1 MQEASEGA
9 ESPPLLYHEVQ
20 WNTIPWVWAVLLGI
34 AALMWYGFYVQ
45 IVGGTPFGSN
55 PASDRFMVLLTA
67 ILAALPGSDSLSPP
81 CDGGGA
87 GKHPSAIGPLSGR
100 RIPFRDIASYEVR
113 TYSALREYGGWG
125 IRLGRNGKAY
135 NKKGSSGIQLVLA
148 SGERIL
154 IGTQEPERFIEA
166 IQAARGAERAYGDLG
181 VARIPKST
189 AAITRKSAPM
199 DAARWRRSI
208 GR

>member
-9 ESPPLLYHEVQ
+9 ESPPLLYREVQ

-55 PASDRFMVLLTA
+55 PASDRVMVLLTA
-67 ILAALPGSDSLSPP
+67 IF
-81 CDGGGA
+81 GGTFQATILFLHLVTEVGPA
-87 GKHPSAIGPLSGR
+87 GIRVRLVPFPWR

-125 IRLGRNGKAY
+125 IRLGWNGKAY
-135 NKKGSSGIQLVLA
+135 NMKGSSGIQLVLA

-154 IGTQEPERFIEA
+154 IGTQEPEAFFEA
-166 IQAARGAERAYGDLG
+166 IQAARGRERA
-181 VARIPKST
+181 
-189 AAITRKSAPM
+189 
-199 DAARWRRSI
+199 
-208 GR
+208 